1 MKGAEGPI
9 PEPAPIPTLPFGE
22 WLRALEDSRRSGQGM
37 DVPCGECRG
46 CCTSAYFIPVGPD
59 EKGALARIPKRL
71 LFPAPGRPKGNFLLG
86 YDEKGHCAMFKDN
99 ACSIYA
105 DRPLACRGYDCR
117 VFAATGL
124 SETDKPAIA
133 RQGERWRFAFPTGED
148 ERLFAAARA
157 AARFLR
163 EHADGFPAGFLPA
176 SATQQAALAIRVHAL
191 FRDDP
196 GPGKVDPEDAGT
208 KDAGIGDKGTGNA
221 GRGEKPS
228 GKRPAWAQ
236 ERIAAILGIMG
247 QEAGTDR
254 EIRPQARGGRG
265 KGLGRAGTG

>member
-1 MKGAEGPI
+1 MKGKEDPV
-9 PEPAPIPTLPFGE
+9 PEPVPIQTLPFGE
-22 WLRALEDSRRSGQGM
+22 WLRALEDSGRSGRGM
-37 DVPCGECRG
+37 EVPCGECRG

-71 LFPAPGRPKGNFLLG
+71 LFPAPGRPKGNYLLG

-124 SETDKPAIA
+124 SEIDKPAIA

-163 EHADGFPAGFLPA
+163 EQADGFPAGFLPA
-176 SATQQAALAIRVHAL
+176 NATQQAALAIRVHAL

-196 GPGKVDPEDAGT
+196 GT
-208 KDAGIGDKGTGNA
+208 GDKGA
-221 GRGEKPS
+221 GKAGGEEKAS
-228 GKRPAWAQ
+228 GKRRAWAR
-236 ERIAAILGIMG
+236 ERIAAILGIAG
-247 QEAGTDR
+247 QAAGKDR
-254 EIRPQARGGRG
+254 EIRRPARGGRG